1 LAMTKPDLILLHAP
15 SNYDFREHAIMYGP
29 ISDVIPST
37 PVFEMYPIGL
47 VSIGAYLERNRVH
60 TRIINIAY
68 RMLKDPKFDV
78 EQFIKK
84 LSASAFGIDL
94 HWLPHAHGSLEL
106 ARIVKRLHPSTP
118 IIMGGLSAS
127 YFYQELITYPQVDFV
142 VRGDSTEIPTL
153 QLVERVKAGE
163 PVDDIPNLSWKD
175 KDGVAHHNPLTSVPT
190 SLDEMPLDYSYPVR
204 SVLKYRDLVGI
215 TPFGNWMRYPITCAV
230 TCRGCNHDCLTCGG
244 SRYAYKNSFGR
255 EKTAYRSPQLLAN
268 DIVSIQ
274 RYLNGPV
281 FVIGDIRQPGEAYA
295 DELLWAIK
303 VAKVRAPI
311 VLELFAP
318 AGSDFFMKV
327 NKAIPN
333 YNIQW
338 SPESTD
344 EEVRRAFGK
353 GYSNHELEN
362 TIHGAL
368 ENGCKRFDLFF
379 MVGLPKQTYRSVMEN
394 AAYLRAL
401 LGEFGRQKRVLPFI
415 SPLAPFVDPAS
426 KAFENPEK
434 YGYRLSYHTLEEHR
448 KVLKSPSWK
457 YMLNYET
464 EWMTKDEIV
473 MSTYDAALAF
483 NQLKLEHGLI
493 APKVAAGV
501 QARARGA
508 MELMKAID
516 RIVIDHGIES
526 DKIMSLKQAADEL
539 SSSSICQKKELHW
552 PASSFIRNAPRI
564 LWAFATGSESRYGA

>member
-1 LAMTKPDLILLHAP
+1 
-15 SNYDFREHAIMYGP
+15 MYGP

-47 VSIGAYLERNRVH
+47 ISIAAYLEKNGVH
-60 TRIINIAY
+60 TRIINIAN
-68 RMLKDPKFDV
+68 RMLRDRRFDV
-78 EQFIKK
+78 ERFVKK

-106 ARIVKRLHPSTP
+106 ARIVKSLHPSTP
-118 IIMGGLSAS
+118 VIMGGLSAS
-127 YFYQELITYPQVDFV
+127 YFHQELIAYPQVDLV
-142 VRGDSTEIPTL
+142 VRGDSTEIPML
-153 QLVERVKAGE
+153 QLMKRIKAGE

-175 KDGVAHHNPLTSVPT
+175 KEGVAHHNPLTSVPT
-190 SLDEMPLDYSYPVR
+190 SLDEMPLDYAYPIK

-215 TPFGNWMRYPITCAV
+215 TPFGNWMRYPLTCAV
-230 TCRGCNHDCLTCGG
+230 TCRGCNYDCVTCGG

-255 EKTAYRSPQLLAN
+255 EKTAYRSPQLLVN

-295 DELLWAIK
+295 DELLWAMNA
-303 VAKVRAPI
+303 AKMRGPI

-318 AGSDFFMKV
+318 GGSDFFKRV

-338 SPESTD
+338 SPDSTD

-353 GYSNHELEN
+353 GYSNGEIEN
-362 TIHGAL
+362 TIQSAL

-379 MVGLPKQTYRSVMEN
+379 MIGLPKQTYRSVMEN
-394 AAYLRAL
+394 AVYLRAL
-401 LGEFGRQKRVLPFI
+401 MGEFGRQRRLLPFI
-415 SPLAPFVDPAS
+415 SPLAPFLDPAS

-434 YGYRLSYHTLEEHR
+434 YGYRLSCRTLEEHR
-448 KVLKSPSWK
+448 KLLKSPSWK

-501 QARARGA
+501 EARARGA

-516 RIVIDHGIES
+516 RIVIKYGFDCEE
-526 DKIMSLKQAADEL
+526 IMSLKQAADKL

-552 PASSFIRNAPRI
+552 PAASFVRNAPRI

>member
-1 LAMTKPDLILLHAP
+1 MTRPDLILLHAP
-15 SNYDFREHAIMYGP
+15 SNYDFREHTIMYGP

-47 VSIGAYLERNRVH
+47 ISIAAYLEKNGVH
-60 TRIINIAY
+60 TRIINIAN
-68 RMLKDPKFDV
+68 RMLRDRRFDV
-78 EQFIKK
+78 ERFVKK

-106 ARIVKRLHPSTP
+106 ARIVKSLHPSTP
-118 IIMGGLSAS
+118 VIMGGLSAS
-127 YFYQELITYPQVDFV
+127 YFHQELIAYPQVDLV
-142 VRGDSTEIPTL
+142 VRGDSTEIPML
-153 QLVERVKAGE
+153 QLMKRIKAGE

-175 KDGVAHHNPLTSVPT
+175 KEGVAHHNPLTSVPT
-190 SLDEMPLDYSYPVR
+190 SLDEMPLDYAYPIK

-215 TPFGNWMRYPITCAV
+215 TPFGNWMRYPLTCAV
-230 TCRGCNHDCLTCGG
+230 TCRGCNYDCVTCGG

-255 EKTAYRSPQLLAN
+255 EKTAYRSPQLLVN

-295 DELLWAIK
+295 DELLWAMNA
-303 VAKVRAPI
+303 AKVRVPI

-318 AGSDFFMKV
+318 GGSDFFKRV

-338 SPESTD
+338 SPDSTD

-353 GYSNHELEN
+353 GYSNGEIEN
-362 TIHGAL
+362 TIQSAL

-379 MVGLPKQTYRSVMEN
+379 MIGLPKQTYRSVMEN
-394 AAYLRAL
+394 AVYLRAL
-401 LGEFGRQKRVLPFI
+401 MGEFGRQRRLLPFI
-415 SPLAPFVDPAS
+415 SPLAPFLDPAS

-434 YGYRLSYHTLEEHR
+434 YGYRLSCRTLEEHR
-448 KVLKSPSWK
+448 KLLKSPSWK

-501 QARARGA
+501 EARARGA

-516 RIVIDHGIES
+516 RIVIKYGFDCEE
-526 DKIMSLKQAADEL
+526 IMSLKQAADKL

-552 PASSFIRNAPRI
+552 PAASFVRNAPRI

>member
-1 LAMTKPDLILLHAP
+1 MTRPDLILLHAP
-15 SNYDFREHAIMYGP
+15 SNYDFREHTIMYGP

-47 VSIGAYLERNRVH
+47 ISIAAYLEKNGVH
-60 TRIINIAY
+60 TRIINIAN
-68 RMLKDPKFDV
+68 RMLRDRRFDV
-78 EQFIKK
+78 ERFVKK

-106 ARIVKRLHPSTP
+106 ARIVKSLHPSTP
-118 IIMGGLSAS
+118 VIMGGLSAS
-127 YFYQELITYPQVDFV
+127 YFHQELIAYPQVDLV
-142 VRGDSTEIPTL
+142 VRGDSTEIPML
-153 QLVERVKAGE
+153 QLMKRIKAGE

-175 KDGVAHHNPLTSVPT
+175 KEGVAHHNPLTSVPT
-190 SLDEMPLDYSYPVR
+190 SLDEMPLDYAYPVR

-215 TPFGNWMRYPITCAV
+215 TPFGNWMRYPLTCAV
-230 TCRGCNHDCLTCGG
+230 TCRGCNYDCVTCGG

-255 EKTAYRSPQLLAN
+255 EKTAYRSPQLLVN

-295 DELLWAIK
+295 DELLWAMNA
-303 VAKVRAPI
+303 AKVRVPI

-318 AGSDFFMKV
+318 GGSDFFKRV

-338 SPESTD
+338 SPDSTD

-353 GYSNHELEN
+353 GYSNGEIEN
-362 TIHGAL
+362 TIQSAL

-379 MVGLPKQTYRSVMEN
+379 MIGLPKQTYRSVMEN
-394 AAYLRAL
+394 AVYLRAL
-401 LGEFGRQKRVLPFI
+401 MGEFGRQRRLLPFI
-415 SPLAPFVDPAS
+415 SPLAPFLDPAS

-434 YGYRLSYHTLEEHR
+434 YGYRLSCRTLEEHR
-448 KVLKSPSWK
+448 KLLKSPSWK

-501 QARARGA
+501 EARARGA

-516 RIVIDHGIES
+516 RIVIKYGFDCEE
-526 DKIMSLKQAADEL
+526 IMSLKQAADKL

-552 PASSFIRNAPRI
+552 PAASFVRNAPRI

>member
-1 LAMTKPDLILLHAP
+1 
-15 SNYDFREHAIMYGP
+15 MYGP

-47 VSIGAYLERNRVH
+47 ISIAAYLEKNGVH
-60 TRIINIAY
+60 TRIINIAN
-68 RMLKDPKFDV
+68 RMLRDRRFDV
-78 EQFIKK
+78 ERFVKK

-106 ARIVKRLHPSTP
+106 ARIVKSLHPSTP
-118 IIMGGLSAS
+118 VIMGGLSAS
-127 YFYQELITYPQVDFV
+127 YFHQELIAYPQVDLV
-142 VRGDSTEIPTL
+142 VRGDSTEIPML
-153 QLVERVKAGE
+153 QLMKRIKAGE

-175 KDGVAHHNPLTSVPT
+175 KEGVAHHNPLTSVPT
-190 SLDEMPLDYSYPVR
+190 SLDEMPLDYAYPIK

-215 TPFGNWMRYPITCAV
+215 TPFGNWMRYPLTCAV
-230 TCRGCNHDCLTCGG
+230 TCRGCNYDCVTCGG

-255 EKTAYRSPQLLAN
+255 EKTAYRSPQLLVN

-295 DELLWAIK
+295 DELLWAMNA
-303 VAKVRAPI
+303 AKMRGPI

-318 AGSDFFMKV
+318 GGSDFFKRV

-338 SPESTD
+338 SPDSTD

-353 GYSNHELEN
+353 GYSNSEIEN
-362 TIHGAL
+362 TIQSAL

-379 MVGLPKQTYRSVMEN
+379 MIGLPKQTYRSVMEN
-394 AAYLRAL
+394 AVYLRAL
-401 LGEFGRQKRVLPFI
+401 MGEFGRQRRLLPFI
-415 SPLAPFVDPAS
+415 SPLAPFLDPAS

-434 YGYRLSYHTLEEHR
+434 YGYRLSCRTLEEHR
-448 KVLKSPSWK
+448 KLLKSPSWK

-501 QARARGA
+501 EARARGA

-516 RIVIDHGIES
+516 RIVIKYGFDCEE
-526 DKIMSLKQAADEL
+526 IMSLKQAADKL

-552 PASSFIRNAPRI
+552 PAASFVRNAPRI

>member
-1 LAMTKPDLILLHAP
+1 MTRPDLILLHAP
-15 SNYDFREHAIMYGP
+15 GNYDFREHAIMYGP

-37 PVFEMYPIGL
+37 PVFEMYPIGI
-47 VSIGAYLERNRVH
+47 VSIGAYLEKNGVH
-60 TRIINIAY
+60 TRIINIAN
-68 RMLKDPKFDV
+68 RMLRDRRFDV
-78 EQFIKK
+78 ERFVKK

-106 ARIVKRLHPSTP
+106 ARIVKSLHPSTP
-118 IIMGGLSAS
+118 VIMGGLSAS
-127 YFYQELITYPQVDFV
+127 YFHQELIAYPQVDLV
-142 VRGDSTEIPTL
+142 VRGDSTEIPML
-153 QLVERVKAGE
+153 QLMKRIKAGK

-175 KDGVAHHNPLTSVPT
+175 KEGVAHHNPLTSVPM
-190 SLDEMPLDYSYPVR
+190 SLDEMPLDYAYPIK

-215 TPFGNWMRYPITCAV
+215 TPFGNWMRYPLTCAV
-230 TCRGCNHDCLTCGG
+230 TCRGCNYDCVTCGG

-255 EKTAYRSPQLLAN
+255 EKTAYRSPQLLVN

-295 DELLWAIK
+295 DELLWAMNA
-303 VAKVRAPI
+303 AKMRGPI

-318 AGSDFFMKV
+318 GGSDFFNRV

-338 SPESTD
+338 SPDSTD

-353 GYSNHELEN
+353 GYSNGEIEN
-362 TIHGAL
+362 TIQSAL

-379 MVGLPKQTYRSVMEN
+379 MIGLPKQTYRSVMEN
-394 AAYLRAL
+394 AVYLRAL
-401 LGEFGRQKRVLPFI
+401 MGEFGRQRRLLPFI
-415 SPLAPFVDPAS
+415 SPLAPFLDPAS

-434 YGYRLSYHTLEEHR
+434 YGYRLSCRTLEEHR
-448 KVLKSPSWK
+448 KLLKSPSWK

-464 EWMTKDEIV
+464 EWMTRDEIV

-493 APKVAAGV
+493 APRVAAGV
-501 QARARGA
+501 EARARGA

-516 RIVIDHGIES
+516 RIVIKYGLDGEE
-526 DKIMSLKQAADEL
+526 IMSLKQAADKL

-552 PASSFIRNAPRI
+552 PAASFVRNAPRI
-564 LWAFATGSESRYGA
+564 LWAFATGSESRYEA

>member
-1 LAMTKPDLILLHAP
+1 MIKPDLILMHAP

-47 VSIGAYLERNRVH
+47 VSIGAYLENNGVN
-60 TRIINIAY
+60 TRIINIAN

-78 EQFIKK
+78 GRFVKQ
-84 LSASAFGIDL
+84 LSTSAFGIDL

-118 IIMGGLSAS
+118 VIMGGLSAS
-127 YFYQELITYPQVDFV
+127 YFHRELITYPQVDFV
-142 VRGDSTEIPTL
+142 VRGDSTEIPML
-153 QLVERVKAGE
+153 KLIERIKTGE

-175 KDGVAHHNPLTSVPT
+175 NDGVAHHNPLTWVPL
-190 SLDEMPLDYSYPVR
+190 SLDEMPLDYAYPVK
-204 SVLKYRDLVGI
+204 SVLKYRDLAGI
-215 TPFGNWMRYPITCAV
+215 TPFENWMRYPITCAI
-230 TCRGCNHDCLTCGG
+230 TCRGCNYGCVTCGG
-244 SRYAYKNSFGR
+244 SSYAYQNSFGR
-255 EKTAYRSPQLLAN
+255 EKTAYRSPQLLAK

-281 FVIGDIRQPGEAYA
+281 FVVGDIRQSGETYA
-295 DELLWAIK
+295 EELLWAMDT
-303 VAKVRAPI
+303 VKVRVPI

-318 AGSDFFMKV
+318 AGGDFFRKV
-327 NKAIPN
+327 HKAIPN

-338 SPESTD
+338 SPDSTD

-353 GYSNHELEN
+353 GYSNCEIEN
-362 TIHGAL
+362 TIQSAL

-379 MVGLPKQTYRSVMEN
+379 MVGLPKQTYRSVMGN

-401 LGEFGRQKRVLPFI
+401 LGEFGRQRRVLPFI

-483 NQLKLEHGLI
+483 NQLKLVNGLI
-493 APKVAAGV
+493 TPKVAAGV
-501 QARARGA
+501 EARARGA
-508 MELMKAID
+508 MDLMKTID
-516 RIVIDHGIES
+516 RIVKEHGLES
-526 DKIMSLKQAADEL
+526 EEIMSLKQSADEL

-564 LWAFATGSESRYGA
+564 LWAFATGGESRYGA